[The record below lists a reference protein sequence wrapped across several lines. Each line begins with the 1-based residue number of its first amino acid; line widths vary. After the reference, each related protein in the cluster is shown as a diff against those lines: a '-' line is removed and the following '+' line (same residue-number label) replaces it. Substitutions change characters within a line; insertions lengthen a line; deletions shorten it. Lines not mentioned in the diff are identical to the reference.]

1 MSSKF
6 TIPSEFQNDI
16 RYVASKDLRS
26 DAEILT
32 SLTKHVPIQNNSEK
46 NIWTFWHS
54 GVLSMPSWCQR
65 NICNW
70 MRLCGPS
77 WTVRV
82 LDNVPGSPNN
92 ALKWAESSEI
102 KLPETFVKGT
112 MDGPYTGPHSA
123 DFLRGACLWLY
134 GGVWMDTGI
143 ILIRDL
149 DRICWNQLADPSSPF
164 QVSAPLMHT
173 TVLAN
178 HFVASRKNDPFIKR
192 WHEIFVHMWEG
203 QTNSTNLIQHP
214 LAAVGATI
222 SYEAQEARGF
232 AWEFIVEPEFVAGY
246 VSQVLAWMRLCALE
260 EPNGFNGRDYHAE
273 KILYFDSLE
282 EDWGAETVVG
292 FRGKELFDALAMKT
306 KCDGEERESE
316 EYKLAYRNAWRLL
329 TGSSMQKITHGKN
342 LTKTPALG
350 ILWDEEVNEGKDIEE
365 GTFAELLRYGS
376 VHFEQTR
383 ESIRYVEG
391 VRPDLV
397 IKKGLLEP

>member
-1 MSSKF
+1 MAPQFSIPEEFSKEVRF
-6 TIPSEFQNDI
+6 VE
-16 RYVASKDLRS
+16 AKDPRT
-26 DAEILT
+26 DEEILEA
-32 SLTKHVPIQNNSEK
+32 LTKHVPIDGESEK

-54 GVLSMPSWCQR
+54 GVQSMPAWCQR
-65 NICNW
+65 NIFNW
-70 MRLCGPS
+70 IRLCGPS

-123 DFLRGACLWLY
+123 DFLRGACLYLY

-164 QVSAPLMHT
+164 QVSAPLMHGT
-173 TVLAN
+173 IIAN
-178 HFVASRKNDPFIKR
+178 HFVASRKGDPFIKR
-192 WHEIFVHMWEG
+192 WHDIFIHMWEG
-203 QTNSTNLIQHP
+203 QTSSMNIIQHP
-214 LAAVGATI
+214 LAAIGATI
-222 SYEAQEARGF
+222 KFEESEARGF
-232 AWEFIVEPEFVAGY
+232 KWEFKVEPQFVAGY
-246 VSQVLAWMRLCALE
+246 IAQVLAWMRLSALE
-260 EPNGFNGRDYHAE
+260 EPNGFNGRNYAVE
-273 KILYFDSLE
+273 NILLFDALH

-292 FRGKELFDALAMKT
+292 FQGQALFDALAT
-306 KCDGEERESE
+306 KCDPDADPDSD
-316 EYKLAYRNAWRLL
+316 EYKLAYKNVWRLL
-329 TGSSMQKITHGKN
+329 TKSSMQKITHGKN

-350 ILWDEEVNEGKDIEE
+350 VLWDETENEGKDVEP

-376 VHFEQTR
+376 VHLEQTR
-383 ESIRYVEG
+383 ESIHYVRGEK
-391 VRPDLV
+391 PELV